1 MRIAHPLA
9 TVTATLSLAA
19 ALGLAGCG
27 ASPSATETATTDEI
41 ATEEQ
46 LDETTKGQ
54 AGTMPYVTDYEYDVD
69 LGTSELYTEA
79 ARETAVKA
87 IMADFNQWTGCTML
101 SVRYESDQA
110 SADSLAYC
118 NELRAEGSTPYTG
131 AIVFKTDF
139 KSPNAELAKGTAW
152 EPDTV
157 YKDYE
162 WYLAHTNNGPWEVVT
177 YGY

>member
-1 MRIAHPLA
+1 MRLTHHLTTI
-9 TVTATLSLAA
+9 TATLSLAA

-27 ASPSATETATTDEI
+27 TSATTAESATTDEI

-69 LGTSELYTEA
+69 LGTSEIYTEA
-79 ARETAVKA
+79 ARQAAVNA
-87 IMADFNQWTGCTML
+87 LMADFNQWVGCTML
-101 SVRYESDQA
+101 SVRYVSDQA
-110 SADSLAYC
+110 STDSLAYC
-118 NELRAEGSTPYTG
+118 NELRDEGSKPYTG

-139 KSPNAELAKGTAW
+139 MSPNAELAKGTAW
-152 EPDTV
+152 EPDFE

-177 YGY
+177 CGY